1 MHEFFCL
8 LLVLIDISTNFLL
21 LFLFLQLFSDL
32 QPNKQ
37 IKEVSLGVP
46 WWPSVLRI
54 WHCLAVVMVTAVARV
69 WSLAQEFLRAVGM
82 TEKSQDVTH
91 LEKNMQAKAETQ
103 HPDLPGWEG
112 LQPPLCY
119 IRSLHV
125 LGHDKDA
132 TVIAE
137 WLWICSSHRP
147 GWVGLSYPL
156 GSLPEVTHWRRS
168 FRCCHGRNSSTQV
181 DSANHTGTPS
191 VPAGV
196 LYAESGRPHVHF
208 VF

>member
-69 WSLAQEFLRAVGM
+69 WSLAWELPNSTWHWWKKEDIWAYIIASVFTNFKATDAFVNMEKIQKQVKVLFLGKERINRIP
-82 TEKSQDVTH
+82 S
-91 LEKNMQAKAETQ
+91 
-103 HPDLPGWEG
+103 
-112 LQPPLCY
+112 
-119 IRSLHV
+119 HV
-125 LGHDKDA
+125 K
-132 TVIAE
+132 
-137 WLWICSSHRP
+137 
-147 GWVGLSYPL
+147 
-156 GSLPEVTHWRRS
+156 
-168 FRCCHGRNSSTQV
+168 
-181 DSANHTGTPS
+181 
-191 VPAGV
+191 
-196 LYAESGRPHVHF
+196 
-208 VF
+208 